1 MFHSGSSTQNQV
13 EETSDF
19 TITPWDVERAKNKK
33 WKIAREPQAKQDH
46 INKEIGNH
54 QQVKNIYK
62 NSSYRQMPCDQTF
75 IMT

>member
-1 MFHSGSSTQNQV
+1 MNVDLNNIHDSNSTSRNN
-13 EETSDF
+13 S
-19 TITPWDVERAKNKK
+19 KNKK